1 MKNINFSF
9 LQGKFRKKELFLE
22 LKSKKYK
29 RKVYEKSFIIS
40 IEWHY
45 DTIITRM
52 RWGGVAHS
60 LKEVCDN
67 PKKQYESLEADVY
80 YKLIEFPIGT
90 KKDGPKGNYI
100 EFYDANGDEKIHIHQ
115 DPSNIMGYGIKNVK
129 KEGEVFKLKGE
140 LPKCI
145 GDTVILK
152 LIREE

>member
-9 LQGKFRKKELFLE
+9 PQGKFRKNELFLE

-29 RKVYEKSFIIS
+29 RKIYEKSFIIS
-40 IEWHY
+40 IERHCC
-45 DTIITRM
+45 TIITRM

-80 YKLIEFPIGT
+80 YKFIEFPMGPGE
-90 KKDGPKGNYI
+90 DSPKGSYVR
-100 EFYDANGDEKIHIHQ
+100 FYDANGNEKIYIHQ
-115 DPSNIMGYGIKNVK
+115 NPSNTMGYDIKYTK
-129 KEGEVFKLKGE
+129 KEGEIFKLKGE

-145 GDTVILK
+145 GGSVIVK
-152 LIREE
+152 LIRAE

>member
-1 MKNINFSF
+1 MK
-9 LQGKFRKKELFLE
+9 
-22 LKSKKYK
+22 
-29 RKVYEKSFIIS
+29 KVSLLALSGIIALTLS
-40 IEWHY
+40 GCG
-45 DTIITRM
+45 D
-52 RWGGVAHS
+52 GGVAHS

-67 PKKQYESLEADVY
+67 PKTKYESLEADVY

-140 LPKCI
+140 LPKCV

>member
-9 LQGKFRKKELFLE
+9 PQGKFRKNDLFLE
-22 LKSKKYK
+22 LKSKKIKGKYMK
-29 RKVYEKSFIIS
+29 KVSLLALSGIVALALLGC
-40 IEWHY
+40 
-45 DTIITRM
+45 D
-52 RWGGVAHS
+52 GGVAHS

-67 PKKQYESLEADVY
+67 PKTKYESLEADVY

>member
-9 LQGKFRKKELFLE
+9 PQGKFRKNELFLE
-22 LKSKKYK
+22 LKSKNIKGQYMK
-29 RKVYEKSFIIS
+29 KVSLLELSGIVALALLGC
-40 IEWHY
+40 
-45 DTIITRM
+45 DG
-52 RWGGVAHS
+52 GGVAHS

-67 PKKQYESLEADVY
+67 PKTKYESLEADVY
-80 YKLIEFPIGT
+80 YKIIEFPIGT

-115 DPSNIMGYGIKNVK
+115 DPSNLMGYSIKNVK
-129 KEGEVFKLKGE
+129 KEGEIFKLKGE

>member
-1 MKNINFSF
+1 MK
-9 LQGKFRKKELFLE
+9 
-22 LKSKKYK
+22 
-29 RKVYEKSFIIS
+29 KVSLLALSGIIALALS
-40 IEWHY
+40 GCG
-45 DTIITRM
+45 D
-52 RWGGVAHS
+52 GGVAHS

-67 PKKQYESLEADVY
+67 PKTKYESLEADVY

-140 LPKCI
+140 TPKCI
-145 GDTVILK
+145 GDSVILK

>member
-9 LQGKFRKKELFLE
+9 PQGKFRKNDLFLE

-40 IEWHY
+40 IEWY
-45 DTIITRM
+45 RCTSITWM
-52 RWGGVAHS
+52 WGRVAHS

-67 PKKQYESLEADVY
+67 PKTKYESLEADVY

>member
-9 LQGKFRKKELFLE
+9 PQGKFRKKELFLE

-29 RKVYEKSFIIS
+29 RTVYEKSFIIS
-40 IEWHY
+40 IEWHCC
-45 DTIITRM
+45 TIITRM

-67 PKKQYESLEADVY
+67 PKKQYESLEANVY